1 MNNDYVLR
9 LYDEYAQD
17 VFRFAYSFLNSY
29 HDSQDIVHNLFLKL
43 LNNDYRI
50 TDGKEKSYIL
60 KMTANLCKDYLKSG
74 VKQSEKPFE
83 ILPEKEKA
91 EEDCFEN
98 SELLS
103 ALESLPEEYRTVIH
117 LHYYEDL
124 TVKETARVLKL
135 TQSCV
140 SMRLTRAKSMLK
152 ELLKEDENETE
163 I

>member
-1 MNNDYVLR
+1 MNNDYVLS

-29 HDSQDIVHNLFLKL
+29 HDAQDVVHNLFLKL
-43 LNNDYRI
+43 LKNNYGI
-50 TDGKEKSYIL
+50 SEGKEKSYIL

-74 VKQSEKPFE
+74 AKQREKPFE
-83 ILPEKEKA
+83 LLPEKEKT

-103 ALESLPEEYRTVIH
+103 ALETLPEKYRTVIH

-140 SMRLTRAKSMLK
+140 SMRLTRSKTMLK
-152 ELLKEDENETE
+152 EMLKEDENETDL
-163 I
+163 